1 MKKVLIVLLS
11 IVMLFTLACA
21 PETEPPFFPEL
32 TPSGSITPG
41 PSNPSGSNPSGT
53 TPSYPSGS
61 PSGTTPSDPSGTPSG
76 TIPSDPS
83 GTPSGT
89 VPSDPSGTIPSD
101 PSGTISLPSGTLPG
115 TPSVGTANDKYVV
128 TISLKDNGGKM
139 TGKDIVKTN
148 IAPITT
154 DLPSNAS
161 SFPYISNFT
170 PKDMYE
176 LPFAY
181 NKGSGTSLNSLL
193 GIVAETNALSIEE
206 RVLNFVRYIY
216 CLSEGKLLLSVSYD
230 TSAIYQTNTTP
241 GYPLVNGGISIRM
254 FISAKQC
261 SLDAT
266 TFPTFYSFL
275 YSTYDGLT
283 EGQSLVEYFSK
294 DFVGTANPFIV
305 TPITQNDLAQGAGF
319 WADVFIG
326 MPLTDGVNGSALW
339 NHLCTGGGW
348 NNY

>member
-1 MKKVLIVLLS
+1 MKKVLIVLL
-11 IVMLFTLACA
+11 VVAMLFTLACA
-21 PETEPPFFPEL
+21 PESELPPFPDL
-32 TPSGSITPG
+32 TPSGTPTPG
-41 PSNPSGSNPSGT
+41 PSNPSGSNPSGSV
-53 TPSYPSGS
+53 PSN
-61 PSGTTPSDPSGTPSG
+61 
-76 TIPSDPS
+76 PS

-89 VPSDPSGTIPSD
+89 VPSDPSGTPSGSVPSD
-101 PSGTISLPSGTLPG
+101 PSGSVPSDPSDTIVLPTPILPG
-115 TPSVGTANDKYVV
+115 TPSVGTSADKYVV

-154 DLPSNAS
+154 NLPSNAS

-170 PKDMYE
+170 PKEMYE

-193 GIVAETNALSIEE
+193 GIVSETNALSIEE
-206 RVLNFVRYIY
+206 RVANFVRYIY
-216 CLSEGKLLLSVSYD
+216 CLSDGQLLLSVSYD
-230 TSAIYQTNTTP
+230 TSAIYQTNTTAS
-241 GYPLVNGGISIRM
+241 YPLVNGGISIRM
-254 FISAKQC
+254 YISAKQC

-266 TFPTFYSFL
+266 AFPTFYSFL

-283 EGQSLVEYFSK
+283 GGKSLVEYFSK

-305 TPITQNDLAQGAGF
+305 TPITQNDLSQGAGF

-339 NHLCTGGGW
+339 NFLCTGNGW
-348 NNY
+348 KNY